1 VCAGCI
7 TLPRCR
13 EPKPY
18 VPPEVLHKD
27 PVASPLAAANEI
39 MTGLQLT
46 SPIATEP
53 TPPRVN
59 CVNAAPASSFA
70 AACHAQLRRKISR
83 APRMKLVD
91 TDAAYSLRLIVS
103 DNILTAELRS
113 SQNATVWSHSLK
125 FSKN

>member
-1 VCAGCI
+1 LCSSCI
-7 TLPRCR
+7 TLPWCR

-53 TPPRVN
+53 TPPKVA
-59 CVNAAPASSFA
+59 CVNAATDVAFA
-70 AACHAQLRRKISR
+70 AAVRAQLRRKIKQ
-83 APRMKLVD
+83 APRMTLAEK
-91 TDAAYSLRLIVS
+91 DASYTLRLIAS
-103 DNILTAELRS
+103 DNFLTAELRS
-113 SQNATVWSHSLK
+113 SQNTTVWSHSLK
-125 FSKN
+125 FAAD